1 MAATL
6 VCLANFFARV
16 NERKLER
23 EKKNIREREK
33 KKGESFPIR
42 NVGVEGGENLGKKVH
57 ARISVER
64 RSRERAARSEGGG
77 SPVLRLQS
85 RAWSFLCLAR
95 FARRTKKKERLL
107 VALIFSLLTNK

>member
-1 MAATL
+1 MCVAS
-6 VCLANFFARV
+6 FFARV

-23 EKKNIREREK
+23 EKKNIRREREK
-33 KKGESFPIR
+33 KKGESFPIS
-42 NVGVEGGENLGKKVH
+42 NVGVEGGENLGRKVH

-95 FARRTKKKERLL
+95 FAWRTKKKERLL
-107 VALIFSLLTNK
+107 VVLIFSLLTNK

>member
-1 MAATL
+1 MCVAS
-6 VCLANFFARV
+6 FFARV

-23 EKKNIREREK
+23 EKKNIRREREK

-42 NVGVEGGENLGKKVH
+42 NVGVEGGENIGRKVH

-64 RSRERAARSEGGG
+64 RGGF
-77 SPVLRLQS
+77 PVWRFQS

-107 VALIFSLLTNK
+107 VVLIFSLLTNK